1 MKVYEVL
8 HMNSGR
14 GETSYA
20 TNSLLQQKVIS
31 MTRPITEDAIT
42 KLVSTFPNGETATL
56 AIAELGCASGPNTF
70 LAVSDLIKAV
80 LKLTAPPR
88 EFHVLLN
95 DLPSNDFNTIFT
107 SLHQFRKQLKKETA
121 LSTYGDDQDQL
132 LMLFNGVPGS
142 FYGRLFP
149 AESLH
154 FAHSSY
160 SLHWL
165 SRGFMSKER
174 VDSFNIPFYRPSP
187 KEIEAEVEK
196 QRSFAIDRIEVTEVS
211 WNPYEG
217 EINKEDGGYT
227 VARHMRAVAEPLLAT
242 QFCSNEEIIDEV
254 FQRTE
259 QKKQSR
265 KKQRNREMKVDEVLH
280 MNSGRGETSYAT
292 NSLLQ
297 QKVISMTRPIT
308 EDAITK
314 LVSTFPNGE
323 TATLAI
329 AELGCA
335 SGPNTFLAVSDLIK
349 AVLKLTAPPRE
360 FHVLL
365 NDLPSNDFNTIFTS
379 LHQFRK
385 QLKKE
390 TALSTY
396 GDDQDQLLMLFN
408 GVPGSFYGRLFP
420 AESLHFAHSSYSLH
434 WLSRVPPGL
443 EGNGGSIS
451 ISSCSSMS
459 VFEAY
464 YGQFRKDF
472 SSFLRCRAVEMV
484 TGGRM
489 VLTLLGRRNEDGCG
503 NDCYY
508 IWELMSTALN
518 QMAHEVQ

>member
-107 SLHQFRKQLKKETA
+107 SLHQFRKQLKKEN
-121 LSTYGDDQDQL
+121 QL

-142 FYGRLFP
+142 FYGLEGNGGSISISSCSSMSVFEAYYGQFRKDFSSFLRCR
-149 AESLH
+149 AVEMVTGGRMVLTLLGRRNEDGCGNDCYYTWELMSTVLNQM
-154 FAHSSY
+154 AHE
-160 SLHWL
+160 
-165 SRGFMSKER
+165 GFMSKER

-254 FQRTE
+254 FQRY
-259 QKKQSR
+259 R
-265 KKQRNREMKVDEVLH
+265 V
-280 MNSGRGETSYAT
+280 
-292 NSLLQ
+292 
-297 QKVISMTRPIT
+297 
-308 EDAITK
+308 
-314 LVSTFPNGE
+314 LVSE
-323 TATLAI
+323 
-329 AELGCA
+329 
-335 SGPNTFLAVSDLIK
+335 
-349 AVLKLTAPPRE
+349 R
-360 FHVLL
+360 
-365 NDLPSNDFNTIFTS
+365 
-379 LHQFRK
+379 
-385 QLKKE
+385 
-390 TALSTY
+390 
-396 GDDQDQLLMLFN
+396 
-408 GVPGSFYGRLFP
+408 
-420 AESLHFAHSSYSLH
+420 
-434 WLSRVPPGL
+434 
-443 EGNGGSIS
+443 
-451 ISSCSSMS
+451 
-459 VFEAY
+459 
-464 YGQFRKDF
+464 
-472 SSFLRCRAVEMV
+472 MV
-484 TGGRM
+484 TEKTNL
-489 VLTLLGRRNEDGCG
+489 VNVT
-503 NDCYY
+503 
-508 IWELMSTALN
+508 MSLAKY
-518 QMAHEVQ
+518 

>member
-1 MKVYEVL
+1 
-8 HMNSGR
+8 
-14 GETSYA
+14 
-20 TNSLLQQKVIS
+20 
-31 MTRPITEDAIT
+31 
-42 KLVSTFPNGETATL
+42 
-56 AIAELGCASGPNTF
+56 
-70 LAVSDLIKAV
+70 
-80 LKLTAPPR
+80 
-88 EFHVLLN
+88 
-95 DLPSNDFNTIFT
+95 
-107 SLHQFRKQLKKETA
+107 
-121 LSTYGDDQDQL
+121 
-132 LMLFNGVPGS
+132 
-142 FYGRLFP
+142 
-149 AESLH
+149 
-154 FAHSSY
+154 
-160 SLHWL
+160 
-165 SRGFMSKER
+165 
-174 VDSFNIPFYRPSP
+174 
-187 KEIEAEVEK
+187 
-196 QRSFAIDRIEVTEVS
+196 
-211 WNPYEG
+211 
-217 EINKEDGGYT
+217 
-227 VARHMRAVAEPLLAT
+227 
-242 QFCSNEEIIDEV
+242 
-254 FQRTE
+254 
-259 QKKQSR
+259 
-265 KKQRNREMKVDEVLH
+265 MKVDEVLH

-396 GDDQDQLLMLFN
+396 VMLFN

-518 QMAHEVQ
+518 QMAHEGFISKERLDSFNIPFYMPSPKEIEAEVQKQRSFTIDRIEVTEVSWNPYEGEVNEKDGGYNVAKYMRAVAEPLLATQFGSNGEIIDEVFQRYRVLVSERMVTEKTNFVNVTMSLAKY

>member
-107 SLHQFRKQLKKETA
+107 SLHQFRKQLKK
-121 LSTYGDDQDQL
+121 
-132 LMLFNGVPGS
+132 
-142 FYGRLFP
+142 
-149 AESLH
+149 
-154 FAHSSY
+154 
-160 SLHWL
+160 
-165 SRGFMSKER
+165 
-174 VDSFNIPFYRPSP
+174 
-187 KEIEAEVEK
+187 
-196 QRSFAIDRIEVTEVS
+196 
-211 WNPYEG
+211 
-217 EINKEDGGYT
+217 
-227 VARHMRAVAEPLLAT
+227 
-242 QFCSNEEIIDEV
+242 
-254 FQRTE
+254 
-259 QKKQSR
+259 
-265 KKQRNREMKVDEVLH
+265 
-280 MNSGRGETSYAT
+280 
-292 NSLLQ
+292 
-297 QKVISMTRPIT
+297 
-308 EDAITK
+308 
-314 LVSTFPNGE
+314 
-323 TATLAI
+323 
-329 AELGCA
+329 
-335 SGPNTFLAVSDLIK
+335 
-349 AVLKLTAPPRE
+349 
-360 FHVLL
+360 
-365 NDLPSNDFNTIFTS
+365 
-379 LHQFRK
+379 
-385 QLKKE
+385 
-390 TALSTY
+390 

-508 IWELMSTALN
+508 TWELMSTVLN
-518 QMAHEVQ
+518 QMAHEGFMSKERVDSFNIPFYRPSPKEIEAEVEKQRSFAIDRIEVTEVSWNPYEDEVFQRYRVLVSERMVTEKTNLVNVTMSLAKY

>member
-107 SLHQFRKQLKKETA
+107 SLHQFRKQLKKE
-121 LSTYGDDQDQL
+121 
-132 LMLFNGVPGS
+132 N
-142 FYGRLFP
+142 
-149 AESLH
+149 
-154 FAHSSY
+154 
-160 SLHWL
+160 
-165 SRGFMSKER
+165 
-174 VDSFNIPFYRPSP
+174 
-187 KEIEAEVEK
+187 
-196 QRSFAIDRIEVTEVS
+196 
-211 WNPYEG
+211 
-217 EINKEDGGYT
+217 
-227 VARHMRAVAEPLLAT
+227 
-242 QFCSNEEIIDEV
+242 
-254 FQRTE
+254 
-259 QKKQSR
+259 
-265 KKQRNREMKVDEVLH
+265 
-280 MNSGRGETSYAT
+280 
-292 NSLLQ
+292 
-297 QKVISMTRPIT
+297 
-308 EDAITK
+308 
-314 LVSTFPNGE
+314 
-323 TATLAI
+323 
-329 AELGCA
+329 
-335 SGPNTFLAVSDLIK
+335 
-349 AVLKLTAPPRE
+349 
-360 FHVLL
+360 
-365 NDLPSNDFNTIFTS
+365 
-379 LHQFRK
+379 
-385 QLKKE
+385 
-390 TALSTY
+390 
-396 GDDQDQLLMLFN
+396 QLLMLFN

-508 IWELMSTALN
+508 TWELMSTVLN
-518 QMAHEVQ
+518 QMAHEGFMSKERVDSFNIPFYRPSPKEIEAEVEKQRSFAIDRIEVTEVSWNPYEGEINKEDGGYTVARHMRAVAEPLLATQFCSNEEIIDEVFQRYRVLVSERMVTEKTNLVNVTMSLAKY

>member
-1 MKVYEVL
+1 
-8 HMNSGR
+8 MNSGR

-107 SLHQFRKQLKKETA
+107 SLHQFRKQLKK
-121 LSTYGDDQDQL
+121 
-132 LMLFNGVPGS
+132 
-142 FYGRLFP
+142 
-149 AESLH
+149 
-154 FAHSSY
+154 
-160 SLHWL
+160 
-165 SRGFMSKER
+165 
-174 VDSFNIPFYRPSP
+174 
-187 KEIEAEVEK
+187 
-196 QRSFAIDRIEVTEVS
+196 
-211 WNPYEG
+211 
-217 EINKEDGGYT
+217 
-227 VARHMRAVAEPLLAT
+227 
-242 QFCSNEEIIDEV
+242 
-254 FQRTE
+254 
-259 QKKQSR
+259 
-265 KKQRNREMKVDEVLH
+265 
-280 MNSGRGETSYAT
+280 
-292 NSLLQ
+292 
-297 QKVISMTRPIT
+297 
-308 EDAITK
+308 
-314 LVSTFPNGE
+314 
-323 TATLAI
+323 
-329 AELGCA
+329 
-335 SGPNTFLAVSDLIK
+335 
-349 AVLKLTAPPRE
+349 
-360 FHVLL
+360 
-365 NDLPSNDFNTIFTS
+365 
-379 LHQFRK
+379 
-385 QLKKE
+385 
-390 TALSTY
+390 

-518 QMAHEVQ
+518 QMAHEGFISKERLDSFNIPFYMPSPKEIEAEVQKQRSFTIDRIEVTEVSWNPYEGEVNEKDGGYNVAKYMRAVAEPLLATQFGSNGEIIDEVFQRYRVLVSERMVTEKTNFVNVTMSLAKY

>member
-1 MKVYEVL
+1 
-8 HMNSGR
+8 MNSGR

-121 LSTYGDDQDQL
+121 L
-132 LMLFNGVPGS
+132 
-142 FYGRLFP
+142 
-149 AESLH
+149 
-154 FAHSSY
+154 
-160 SLHWL
+160 
-165 SRGFMSKER
+165 
-174 VDSFNIPFYRPSP
+174 
-187 KEIEAEVEK
+187 
-196 QRSFAIDRIEVTEVS
+196 
-211 WNPYEG
+211 
-217 EINKEDGGYT
+217 
-227 VARHMRAVAEPLLAT
+227 
-242 QFCSNEEIIDEV
+242 
-254 FQRTE
+254 
-259 QKKQSR
+259 
-265 KKQRNREMKVDEVLH
+265 
-280 MNSGRGETSYAT
+280 
-292 NSLLQ
+292 
-297 QKVISMTRPIT
+297 
-308 EDAITK
+308 
-314 LVSTFPNGE
+314 
-323 TATLAI
+323 
-329 AELGCA
+329 
-335 SGPNTFLAVSDLIK
+335 
-349 AVLKLTAPPRE
+349 
-360 FHVLL
+360 
-365 NDLPSNDFNTIFTS
+365 
-379 LHQFRK
+379 
-385 QLKKE
+385 
-390 TALSTY
+390 
-396 GDDQDQLLMLFN
+396 
-408 GVPGSFYGRLFP
+408 VPGSFYGRLFP

-518 QMAHEVQ
+518 QMAHEGFISKERLDSFNIPFYMPSPKEIEAEVQKQRSFTIDRIEVTEVSWNPYEGEVNEKDGGYNVAKYMRAVAEPLLATQFGSNGEIIDEVFQRYRVLVSERMVTEKTNFVNVTMSLAKY

>member
-1 MKVYEVL
+1 
-8 HMNSGR
+8 
-14 GETSYA
+14 
-20 TNSLLQQKVIS
+20 

-121 LSTYGDDQDQL
+121 LSTY
-132 LMLFNGVPGS
+132 V
-142 FYGRLFP
+142 
-149 AESLH
+149 
-154 FAHSSY
+154 
-160 SLHWL
+160 
-165 SRGFMSKER
+165 
-174 VDSFNIPFYRPSP
+174 
-187 KEIEAEVEK
+187 
-196 QRSFAIDRIEVTEVS
+196 
-211 WNPYEG
+211 
-217 EINKEDGGYT
+217 
-227 VARHMRAVAEPLLAT
+227 
-242 QFCSNEEIIDEV
+242 
-254 FQRTE
+254 
-259 QKKQSR
+259 
-265 KKQRNREMKVDEVLH
+265 
-280 MNSGRGETSYAT
+280 
-292 NSLLQ
+292 
-297 QKVISMTRPIT
+297 
-308 EDAITK
+308 
-314 LVSTFPNGE
+314 
-323 TATLAI
+323 
-329 AELGCA
+329 
-335 SGPNTFLAVSDLIK
+335 
-349 AVLKLTAPPRE
+349 
-360 FHVLL
+360 
-365 NDLPSNDFNTIFTS
+365 
-379 LHQFRK
+379 
-385 QLKKE
+385 
-390 TALSTY
+390 
-396 GDDQDQLLMLFN
+396 N

-518 QMAHEVQ
+518 QMAHEGFISKERLDSFNIPFYMPSPKEIEAEVQKQRSFTIDRIEVTEVSWNPYEGEVFQRYRVLVSERMVTEKTNFVNVTMSLAKY

>member
-1 MKVYEVL
+1 MKVY
-8 HMNSGR
+8 
-14 GETSYA
+14 
-20 TNSLLQQKVIS
+20 
-31 MTRPITEDAIT
+31 
-42 KLVSTFPNGETATL
+42 
-56 AIAELGCASGPNTF
+56 
-70 LAVSDLIKAV
+70 
-80 LKLTAPPR
+80 
-88 EFHVLLN
+88 
-95 DLPSNDFNTIFT
+95 
-107 SLHQFRKQLKKETA
+107 
-121 LSTYGDDQDQL
+121 
-132 LMLFNGVPGS
+132 
-142 FYGRLFP
+142 
-149 AESLH
+149 
-154 FAHSSY
+154 
-160 SLHWL
+160 
-165 SRGFMSKER
+165 
-174 VDSFNIPFYRPSP
+174 
-187 KEIEAEVEK
+187 
-196 QRSFAIDRIEVTEVS
+196 
-211 WNPYEG
+211 
-217 EINKEDGGYT
+217 
-227 VARHMRAVAEPLLAT
+227 
-242 QFCSNEEIIDEV
+242 
-254 FQRTE
+254 
-259 QKKQSR
+259 
-265 KKQRNREMKVDEVLH
+265 EVLH

-472 SSFLRCRAVEMV
+472 SSFLRCRAVEMGFMSKERVDSFNIPFYRPSPKEIEAEVEKQRSFAIDRIEV
-484 TGGRM
+484 TEVSWNPYEGEINKEDGGYTVARHMRAVAEPLLATQFCSNEEIIDEVFQRYRVLVSERM
-489 VLTLLGRRNEDGCG
+489 VTEKTNLVNVT
-503 NDCYY
+503 
-508 IWELMSTALN
+508 MSLAKY
-518 QMAHEVQ
+518 

>member
-1 MKVYEVL
+1 
-8 HMNSGR
+8 
-14 GETSYA
+14 
-20 TNSLLQQKVIS
+20 
-31 MTRPITEDAIT
+31 
-42 KLVSTFPNGETATL
+42 
-56 AIAELGCASGPNTF
+56 
-70 LAVSDLIKAV
+70 
-80 LKLTAPPR
+80 
-88 EFHVLLN
+88 
-95 DLPSNDFNTIFT
+95 
-107 SLHQFRKQLKKETA
+107 
-121 LSTYGDDQDQL
+121 
-132 LMLFNGVPGS
+132 
-142 FYGRLFP
+142 
-149 AESLH
+149 
-154 FAHSSY
+154 
-160 SLHWL
+160 
-165 SRGFMSKER
+165 
-174 VDSFNIPFYRPSP
+174 
-187 KEIEAEVEK
+187 
-196 QRSFAIDRIEVTEVS
+196 
-211 WNPYEG
+211 
-217 EINKEDGGYT
+217 
-227 VARHMRAVAEPLLAT
+227 
-242 QFCSNEEIIDEV
+242 
-254 FQRTE
+254 
-259 QKKQSR
+259 
-265 KKQRNREMKVDEVLH
+265 MKVDEVLH

-379 LHQFRK
+379 LHH
-385 QLKKE
+385 
-390 TALSTY
+390 
-396 GDDQDQLLMLFN
+396 DDQDQLLMLFN

-518 QMAHEVQ
+518 QMAHEGFISKERLDSFNIPFYMPSPKEIEAEVQKQRSFTIDRIEVTEVSWNPYEGEVNEKDGGYNVAKYMRAVAEPLLATQFGSNGEIIDEVFQRYRVLVSERMVTEKTNFVNVTMSLAKY